1 VIPREQ
7 AREPQGGRAEEPGE
21 LMHVVLYDDGRMACW
36 IRPGVLAPDPT
47 MTAAHLHLVLL
58 HAKGLES

>member
-1 VIPREQ
+1 
-7 AREPQGGRAEEPGE
+7 
-21 LMHVVLYDDGRMACW
+21 MHVVLYDDGRMACW